1 MYAEFKSI
9 KNLSFWKTITLEL
22 LYNVKKPKK
31 PQKTENQGSYK
42 ARRKELGLARVFY
55 IFQSG

>member
-22 LYNVKKPKK
+22 LYNVKKK
-31 PQKTENQGSYK
+31 QKNENQGSYK